1 MFASEIYLT
10 MAVHI
15 LLVNFGFYSDL
26 IEGRKLN
33 SDPDVPLQAI
43 LEEIPKFMYSDA
55 LLASETGRWPFL
67 LFSQKGYRSC
77 KAIFFRHDICLHQ
90 IV

>member
-43 LEEIPKFMYSDA
+43 LEGINVMNMLTIGTTYAF
-55 LLASETGRWPFL
+55 
-67 LFSQKGYRSC
+67 
-77 KAIFFRHDICLHQ
+77 
-90 IV
+90 

>member
-43 LEEIPKFMYSDA
+43 LEGINVMNMLTIGTTYAVLNSYF
-55 LLASETGRWPFL
+55 
-67 LFSQKGYRSC
+67 
-77 KAIFFRHDICLHQ
+77 
-90 IV
+90 